1 MARGWAARRWRSE
14 WWTTPVLALYI
25 CLAAGYVALWLQA
38 AGPDWFARADFTSF
52 YAGWAIVRDGRGAA
66 LYDLAVQ
73 GESQAAALPGV
84 RFAGGVLPYVNPPH
98 LTLPFVPLAWLPR
111 PVAFTV
117 WTLVQLGLLAWLVR
131 WLWRDVAAGWPLRE
145 RRLLVAGLLAFHP
158 LLHSFLL
165 GAFSL
170 LLLVVLARFH
180 AALAAGRE
188 RSAGLWLLLGTLKPQ
203 LVLLPGVMALAA
215 GRWRVLATAAFGG
228 GLLAVAATGLLGWR
242 TWDDYLRLT
251 RDFML
256 LFDRM
261 GVDPSLMWNARGTL
275 ASWLGPQ
282 QVALINTVSM
292 ALVALAAASVWRL
305 WRAPWRPGTTDFDL
319 RFALT
324 VLLGLLTAPHLF
336 PHDGLLLVLPAALG
350 YRALRDRAGHGR
362 PDAALLL
369 ASPPLCLLAEW
380 TAGGRLGVRLP
391 VLIALTLAARLALAL
406 RHGWHGQPALPA
418 AAGDGGVWSGQSLPA
433 SASDRK
439 ARSSRQ

>member
-1 MARGWAARRWRSE
+1 MARGWMARQGRSG
-14 WWTTPVLALYI
+14 WWITPVLALYV
-25 CLAAGYVALWLQA
+25 CLAAGYGALWLQA
-38 AGPDWFARADFTSF
+38 AGSDWFARADFTAF
-52 YAGWAIVRDGRGAA
+52 YAGWAIVRDGRGDA

-73 GESQAAALPGV
+73 GAYQAAVLPGV

-98 LTLPFVPLAWLPR
+98 LTPLFVPLAWLPR

-117 WTLVQLGLLAWLVR
+117 WTLGQLGLLAWLVR

-158 LLHSFLL
+158 LFYSFLL

-170 LLLVVLARFH
+170 LLLVALAQLH
-180 AALAAGRE
+180 AALAAQRE
-188 RSAGLWLLLGTLKPQ
+188 RAAGLWLLLGTLKPQ

-215 GRWRVLATAAFGG
+215 GRWRALATAALGG
-228 GLLAVAATGLLGWR
+228 GLLAAVATGLLGWR

-251 RDFML
+251 RDFAL
-256 LFDRM
+256 LFDRL
-261 GVDPSLMWNARGTL
+261 GVDPSLMWNVRGAL

-282 QVALINTVSM
+282 RAELINAASA
-292 ALVALAAASVWRL
+292 ALVALAAAGVWRL
-305 WRAPWRPGTTDFDL
+305 WRAPWRPGTADFDL

-336 PHDGLLLVLPAALG
+336 PHDGLLLVLPAVLA
-350 YRALRDRAGHGR
+350 YRAWRDQAGRWR
-362 PDAALLL
+362 PYAALLL

-380 TAGGRLGVRLP
+380 TIGGRLGVRLP
-391 VLIALTLAARLALAL
+391 LVMALALAAWL
-406 RHGWHGQPALPA
+406 AIALGRDRRSQA
-418 AAGDGGVWSGQSLPA
+418 VGEASEAGGVWSGQSLPA
-433 SASDRK
+433 SSSDRK